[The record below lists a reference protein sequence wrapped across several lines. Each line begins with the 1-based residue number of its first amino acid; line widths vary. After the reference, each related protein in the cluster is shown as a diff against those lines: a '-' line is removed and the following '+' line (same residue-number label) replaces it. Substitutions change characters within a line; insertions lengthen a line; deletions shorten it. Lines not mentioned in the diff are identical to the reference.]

1 MADLPTQ
8 QGSTDESGKPPS
20 NAEDDLLRKIRED
33 FRYCKA
39 YWREN
44 YEESE
49 KDMRCMAAI
58 PPVEFSDDRKNRPV
72 IWPDETSQYVKQA
85 NNNLRQNKR
94 SIKISPRSEGAT
106 DEDAEHRQAYIR
118 GIEYASN
125 AQSIYTTA
133 FEACVASA
141 MGHARITTCVTG
153 PNGEQ
158 EPRIRRIPNQFTVY
172 HDPDA
177 QEADFSDDSICFVL
191 DSMRKSTF
199 KRRYPK
205 AKKLSFTNDDVDT
218 APDWFHGE
226 TITVAEYWTREE
238 KEDESGEKHY
248 TVTQRITNGLEILE
262 TNPWIGSWIPIPG
275 MFGEELYVRT
285 GGESK
290 RMFMSLI
297 RRARPAQ
304 QMMAYIASQEAEEFQ
319 LAPRAPLV
327 VYKGMLDPEVDKD
340 IHRVPRAFLEVSI
353 PLDWQ
358 PTWGPPPMPSRPQ
371 FTPNAQAYEI
381 AYERWRRSHQAAMGI
396 APLPT
401 PAQAQSQKSG
411 VALERIQTQ
420 EAIGAFHFTD
430 NFSRFLDNVGRQLN
444 ELITKLAELDS
455 LPKQLL
461 GKDQK
466 EEDVQIQVAP
476 RNQPAQKDQAA
487 DSQHLDEADVFFA
500 HRGQFEVTVS
510 EGPYHESEREE
521 ASEFADLLLQTAP
534 SMGLPAPI
542 IQQLLS
548 IAVKLKNIGT
558 YGDEISDLLAP
569 PDPNNLSPQAK
580 AILAQSQGTIQQLT
594 QELQQMKL
602 EKLGKVIENQG
613 KQKLAMMDHFQ
624 SMSEADKD
632 RETKIAVA
640 EIQTNAQSLS
650 ERVGAVEDLMKQ
662 FHQQAHDVAMAGVQR
677 GHEKDMAAAA
687 AQQAQQSQGSDQ
699 AHDLGMSAVNA
710 AQAQQQQ
717 QNSGG
722 SE

>member
-1 MADLPTQ
+1 VADLPTQ
-8 QGSTDESGKPPS
+8 QGSNDDSGKPPS
-20 NAEDDLLRKIRED
+20 TADDELLRKIRED
-33 FRYCKA
+33 FRYCKS

-58 PPVEFSDDRKNRPV
+58 PPTEFVDDRKNRPV

-106 DEDAEHRQAYIR
+106 DKDAEHRQAYIR
-118 GIEYASN
+118 GIEYASQ

-141 MGHARITTCVTG
+141 MGFARLTTCVTG
-153 PNGEQ
+153 PKGEQ
-158 EPRIRRIPNQFTVY
+158 EPRFKRIPNQFTCFP
-172 HDPDA
+172 DPDA
-177 QEADFSDDSICFVL
+177 LESDFSDSAIYFVL
-191 DSMRKSTF
+191 DSMRTKTF

-205 AKKLSFTNDDVDT
+205 AKKLSFTDGDREM
-218 APDWFHGE
+218 ASDWFSGDN
-226 TITVAEYWTREE
+226 ITVAEYWTREE
-238 KEDESGEKHY
+238 EETEDGEKEY
-248 TVTQRITNGLEILE
+248 TVTQYITNGLEILE
-262 TNPWIGSWIPIPG
+262 TNDWIGSWIPIIG
-275 MFGEELYVRT
+275 MFGEELYIRT

-319 LAPRAPLV
+319 LAPRAPLI
-327 VYKGMLDPEVDKD
+327 VYKGMLDPETDKD
-340 IHRVPRAFLEVSI
+340 IHRVPRAFLEASI
-353 PLDWQ
+353 PLNWNPQ
-358 PTWGPPPMPSRPQ
+358 WGAPPMPSRPQ
-371 FTPNAQAYEI
+371 FTPNAQAYEV

-401 PAQAQSQKSG
+401 PAQSQSQKSG

-430 NFSRFLDNVGRQLN
+430 NFSRFLANFGRQTN
-444 ELITKLAELDS
+444 ELITVLAELDS
-455 LPKQLL
+455 LPAELM

-466 EEDVQIQVAP
+466 EEDIKILVAP
-476 RNQPAQKDQAA
+476 RKSDAYSEQ
-487 DSQHLDEADVFFA
+487 LDEAKYMFA

-510 EGPYHESEREE
+510 EGPFHESEREE

-534 SMGLPAPI
+534 QMGLPPPI

-558 YGDEISDLLAP
+558 YGDEIADLLAP
-569 PDPNNLSPQAK
+569 PDPNSLTPQAK
-580 AILAQSQGTIQQLT
+580 AILSHAQGQIQQL
-594 QELQQMKL
+594 QAELQQLKL
-602 EKLGKVIENQG
+602 EKFAKLTELQG
-613 KQKLAMMDHFQ
+613 KKDMKVMDHMVE
-624 SMSEADKD
+624 MSEADKD

-640 EIQTNAQSLS
+640 EITTQAQNMS
-650 ERVGAVEDLMKQ
+650 ERMAAIEDLVKQ
-662 FHQQAHDVAMAGVQR
+662 FHSQAHEVASNAVDQA
-677 GHEKDMAAAA
+677 HEKFMAQFN
-687 AQQAQQSQGSDQ
+687 AQQAQQTQQSDQ
-699 AHDLGMSAVNA
+699 GHELGMSAVNA
-710 AQAQQQQ
+710 AQQQAAQP
-717 QNSGG
+717 SG
-722 SE
+722 ENQ